1 MYTGLM
7 VSLICCLVRNSQL
20 FLKTFLYFIHLRKV
34 YTSFSLSYLHSFLD
48 WVIYSNQSK
57 QHVISKM
64 LLGLN
69 LPPMV
74 FYTPSP
80 HSFRTHTSHP
90 MSPDCKIS
98 PPFKTQV
105 NTQFLQVSIS
115 SNTQIL
121 CVCVCHLF
129 FSHSPL
135 GQEFFLNSI
144 FKPKCV
150 CVHLEPILLI

>member
-1 MYTGLM
+1 M

-20 FLKTFLYFIHLRKV
+20 FLKAFLYFIHLRKV

-48 WVIYSNQSK
+48 WVIYSNQRK

-105 NTQFLQVSIS
+105 NTQFLQVSAYVFLPIRRF
-115 SNTQIL
+115 
-121 CVCVCHLF
+121 CVCVYVCHLF